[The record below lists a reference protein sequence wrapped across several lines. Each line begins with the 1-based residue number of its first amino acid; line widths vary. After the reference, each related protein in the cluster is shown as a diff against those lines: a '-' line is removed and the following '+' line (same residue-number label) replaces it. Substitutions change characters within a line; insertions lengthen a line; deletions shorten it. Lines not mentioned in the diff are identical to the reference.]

1 MPNYVHHH
9 LTITGPETERERFM
23 AECFSHAN
31 DKTNFDFDK
40 LVPQPEHIKDEG
52 NVRTLY
58 SDGVRM
64 KFPDWYLWRCE
75 NWGTKWNALDTTFAR
90 EGESILLSFDTAW
103 APPVPIFH
111 EVARRFPNLR
121 VEGSLIEEM
130 YNFGA
135 NILCQNGNVEFVDR
149 TEEIRSAFEAAMH
162 DASARA

>member
-1 MPNYVHHH
+1 
-9 LTITGPETERERFM
+9 
-23 AECFSHAN
+23 
-31 DKTNFDFDK
+31 
-40 LVPQPEHIKDEG
+40 
-52 NVRTLY
+52 
-58 SDGVRM
+58 M